1 MHLFV
6 NHRTDYRF
14 SEPQARLIQLL
25 RLTPASHEGQT
36 IVDWR
41 IDVDCDAR
49 LKHSRDG
56 YGNEVTML
64 YVDGPTE
71 HIAISVTGEVLT
83 VDRAGIVSGTVE
95 TLPPLLYT
103 QATALTRAS
112 SDVMALARD
121 VEGEGGGPLDRV
133 HRLNHAVHTRLRF
146 DAGRAVAD
154 RDAAMVLTEGHGIG
168 MDFAHVFIA
177 AARAMGFPARF
188 VSGYLYSEDAEDP
201 HRHSPH
207 GWAEAYVEDYGWIAF
222 DPAYEICPHEAYI
235 RIAIGLDYRE
245 AAPVSGAR
253 VGGGQELLEVG
264 VGVGLSQSQTQA

>member
-25 RLTPASHEGQT
+25 RLTPSSHEGQT

-56 YGNEVTML
+56 YGNDVTML
-64 YVDGPTE
+64 YVDGPIE
-71 HIAISVTGEVLT
+71 HFAISVTGEVLT

-103 QATALTRAS
+103 QATPLTGRCAAI
-112 SDVMALARD
+112 MALARD
-121 VEGEGGGPLDRV
+121 VEGEGGTPLDRV
-133 HRLNHAVHTRLRF
+133 HRLNHAVHARLSF
-146 DAGRAVAD
+146 DASRAVAD
-154 RDAAMVLTEGHGIG
+154 RDAATVLTEGHGIG

-188 VSGYLYSEDAEDP
+188 VSGYLYSEDADDP
-201 HRHSPH
+201 HRHVPH
-207 GWAEAYVEDYGWIAF
+207 GWAEVHVEDYGWIAF
-222 DPAYEICPHEAYI
+222 DPAYEICPHESYI
-235 RIAIGLDYRE
+235 RVAAGLDYRE

-264 VGVGLSQSQTQA
+264 VRIGLSQSQTQA